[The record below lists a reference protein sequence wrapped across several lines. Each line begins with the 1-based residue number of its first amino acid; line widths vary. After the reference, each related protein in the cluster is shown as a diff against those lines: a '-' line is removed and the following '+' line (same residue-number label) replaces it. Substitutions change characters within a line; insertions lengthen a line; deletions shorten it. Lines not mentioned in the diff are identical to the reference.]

1 MRKVRYLVAGAASLA
16 KPLFLGTIAE
26 GIGLGDSG
34 GIASAYLRCLIF
46 PSVAP
51 AACMLLLYA
60 DEEKYR
66 AYRPLAG
73 LLAAGSAIFLAVAAL
88 SGLRDSQK
96 LALAARSAH
105 ALARTAAAVLASFAA
120 DALCGYALLS
130 ESRKRAPSAPSGVS
144 PAGGGEPRDDDSRQ
158 IPLPN
163 KEQ

>member
-16 KPLFLGTIAE
+16 KPLFLGTIAV

-51 AACMLLLYA
+51 AVCMFLLYA

-73 LLAAGSAIFLAVAAL
+73 LLAAGSAIFLAAAAL
-88 SGLRDSQK
+88 PGLRDSQK
-96 LALAARSAH
+96 LVLAARNTH
-105 ALARTAAAVLASFAA
+105 TLALTAAAFLAAFLA

-130 ESRKRAPSAPSGVS
+130 DSRKRGDA
-144 PAGGGEPRDDDSRQ
+144 PRDDVSRQ
-158 IPLPN
+158 IPLPK